1 MKAVKRVLEEIQIWK
16 SRKSQLQEAL
26 VQEKKRIKA
35 LYIPKRS
42 KVSLEDV
49 LTVEERVRELFLKNN
64 YPECGTL
71 SGKMLQERVVDIFQ
85 KLEWEKNE
93 LENNISNKKAER
105 DAILF
110 QNLAEQQ
117 QECHNQLAALENDT
131 ARWKQMILFWENV
144 SEWEVGS

>member
-1 MKAVKRVLEEIQIWK
+1 MQIWK

-26 VQEKKRIKA
+26 AQEKKCIKA

-42 KVSLEDV
+42 KVSLEDI

-93 LENNISNKKAER
+93 LENNISNKT
-105 DAILF
+105 
-110 QNLAEQQ
+110 
-117 QECHNQLAALENDT
+117 C
-131 ARWKQMILFWENV
+131 
-144 SEWEVGS
+144 